1 MLPSNI
7 FRRIFP
13 SVAHLWCSEETANDV
28 AISAIPPTPP
38 PPIVPSRVLPHND
51 RLATRLFGG
60 RIGDVVAVDDPA
72 AANLLANGASS
83 SSAANGKSSNSVCI
97 TDDERQA
104 TASLLLI
111 SSPSQPLG
119 IVGLME
125 DPSPQ
130 RVEIAPILLL
140 FLSRLDEDDGTI
152 LGMEFRNTAISSWRG
167 LC

>member
-1 MLPSNI
+1 
-7 FRRIFP
+7 
-13 SVAHLWCSEETANDV
+13 V
-28 AISAIPPTPP
+28 
-38 PPIVPSRVLPHND
+38 
-51 RLATRLFGG
+51 
-60 RIGDVVAVDDPA
+60 
-72 AANLLANGASS
+72 
-83 SSAANGKSSNSVCI
+83 
-97 TDDERQA
+97 

-152 LGMEFRNTAISSWRG
+152 LGMEFRNTAISSWHG